1 MDEKYYTVEQV
12 SKLLNIHPKTIQRY
26 IREGKLRANKIG
38 KSWRITGHDLS
49 VFAER
54 TDNRNCDVTTCT
66 RDKTIVSSVI
76 DIQIDDFDESSR
88 IVNMLTAAL
97 NCKPQEYGR
106 STMHVQH
113 LEHENKI
120 RISLWGNIYFMKEI
134 MEIISVATEES
145 DKI

>member
-1 MDEKYYTVEQV
+1 MQEKYYTVEQV
-12 SKLLNIHPKTIQRY
+12 SELLDIHPKTIQRY

-49 VFAER
+49 LFAENNG
-54 TDNRNCDVTTCT
+54 NRSREEVEQPQ
-66 RDKTIVSSVI
+66 DKAIVSSVI
-76 DIQIDDFDESSR
+76 DIQINDFDESSR

-113 LEHENKI
+113 LEHENKV
-120 RISLWGNIYFMKEI
+120 RIALWGNLLFMKE
-134 MEIISVATEES
+134 MLEIISVVTEQLN
-145 DKI
+145 